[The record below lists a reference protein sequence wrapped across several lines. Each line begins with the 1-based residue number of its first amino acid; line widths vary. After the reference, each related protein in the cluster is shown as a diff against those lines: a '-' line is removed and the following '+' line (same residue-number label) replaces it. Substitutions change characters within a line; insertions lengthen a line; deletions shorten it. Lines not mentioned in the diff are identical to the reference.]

1 MTASAILEAGQQQT
15 EEGVTTQ
22 HLWIDGHEG
31 RRVPALMFTPENAGG
46 PRPVVMLGHGAGGR
60 KDEPQMLAI
69 ARWLVLGEGWAC
81 AVIDGPVHGERR
93 SDGRT
98 DVGEEGLAALM
109 DRETFPAMAADWQ
122 RTVDACGELPDVGNE
137 AAAYLGF
144 SMGAVL
150 GIPTVAEEPR
160 FRCAVFAI
168 GGIQAERPNLLSRA
182 AARIDRPVLLVNQS
196 EDELFS
202 REAVFRLFDPIAGP
216 KSVTFYPG
224 AHGEVPREAMEQMRA
239 FLRAHL
245 AGKGEQSDA
254 PPGVS

>member
-1 MTASAILEAGQQQT
+1 MTASAILEVGARQT
-15 EEGVTTQ
+15 GNGVSTR
-22 HLWIDGHEG
+22 HLWIAGHEG
-31 RRVPALMFTPENAGG
+31 RRVPALVFTPEDAKG

-69 ARWLVLGEGWAC
+69 AQWLVRGEGWAC
-81 AVIDGPVHGERR
+81 AVVDGPVHGERR

-109 DRETFPAMAADWQ
+109 DRETFPAMVADWQ
-122 RTVDACGELPDVGNE
+122 RTVDTCGELPDVGNDT
-137 AAAYLGF
+137 AAYLGF

-182 AARIDRPVLLVNQS
+182 AAQIDRPVLLVNQS
-196 EDELFS
+196 EDEMFS

-224 AHGEVPREAMEQMRA
+224 AHGAVPREAMEQMRG

-245 AGKGEQSDA
+245 SGSGGESDA